1 MCDRFGSES
10 SVRFSKLV
18 LFSSKATVQLQ
29 AVTSLPAFGWVV
41 VASVCVGGEIAVC
54 SPALGG

>member
-1 MCDRFGSES
+1 MCNRFGSES
-10 SVRFSKLV
+10 SVRINKLV
-18 LFSSKATVQLQ
+18 LFLSLATVQLQ
-29 AVTSLPAFGWVV
+29 AVTSVPGFGWAV